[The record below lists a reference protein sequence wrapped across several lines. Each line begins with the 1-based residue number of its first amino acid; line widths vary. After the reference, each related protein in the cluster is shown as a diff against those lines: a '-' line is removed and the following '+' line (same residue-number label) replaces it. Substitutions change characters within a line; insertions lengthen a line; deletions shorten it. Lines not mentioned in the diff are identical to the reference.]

1 MLYSSYRLV
10 AHSIGCHTVCRL
22 LEVGLRSFTEVT
34 YKISQITKICS
45 FALCHSKSW
54 LLSGKDM
61 I

>member
-34 YKISQITKICS
+34 DITDYQNMLICIMSQSIMVVVC
-45 FALCHSKSW
+45 
-54 LLSGKDM
+54 KDM
-61 I
+61 D